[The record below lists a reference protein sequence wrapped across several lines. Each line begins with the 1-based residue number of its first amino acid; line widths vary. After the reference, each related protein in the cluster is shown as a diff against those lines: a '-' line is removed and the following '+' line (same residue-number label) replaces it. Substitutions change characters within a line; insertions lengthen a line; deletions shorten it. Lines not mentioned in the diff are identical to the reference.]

1 MSLSPYLSSLARNC
15 HRLLVSPSLLSQQL
29 SLLFDTASA
38 LISQLL
44 RRSRELFASPVQ
56 LLLVLSHP
64 CKVVCCLRFP
74 LLPSGLLLFPEAFS
88 SL

>member
-1 MSLSPYLSSLARNC
+1 MSFSPHLSSLACNC
-15 HRLLVSPSLLSQQL
+15 HRLLMGPPLLSQQL
-29 SLLFDTASA
+29 SLFLDTASI
-38 LISQLL
+38 LVSQLL

-74 LLPSGLLLFPEAFS
+74 LLPSGPFFFPEAFS